1 MWIALELL
9 KGRDT
14 ITMSEIIKIFDC
26 IEEEDKIFDAS
37 WFKDILF
44 KIKVEKCKLWSSTK
58 TVNIFRSFTSIIN

>member
-44 KIKVEKCKLWSSTK
+44 KIKEKL
-58 TVNIFRSFTSIIN
+58 VNS